1 MSIKGSILM
10 LTTMGMMMDA
20 SSGRTTES
28 RRSPRY
34 TERRKDK
41 QLPESIGIP
50 VEIHK
55 GNMTEPIDFEFN
67 WQNCILRIN
76 CTISYGTQKSRSK
89 KIKSTEGYLKE
100 YLKVTSLESIK
111 KFGQFT
117 VEELPVK
124 EGALNKFI

>member
-1 MSIKGSILM
+1 MNMKGTMLM
-10 LTTMGMMMDA
+10 MAAIAMMMDT
-20 SSGRTTES
+20 SSGRTTKS
-28 RRSPRY
+28 GRSPRY
-34 TERRKDK
+34 TERRKDE
-41 QLPESIGIP
+41 QLPESICIP
-50 VEIHK
+50 EEIHK

-76 CTISYGTQKSRSK
+76 CTISYGTQKSRLK

-117 VEELPVK
+117 IEELPVK
-124 EGALNKFI
+124 EGALKKFI